1 MPFAYLSCMRT
12 AGYWCLY
19 DWANSAFATVMLTA
33 VLPTYFLRVAPER
46 VRFLGLEWPA
56 ESLWAYTVGVSVGL
70 MALLMPVLGAM
81 ADRAGRRFA
90 SLVAFATVGVLATVA
105 TGAVPPTAWWG
116 LLIAFIVGN
125 VGFEGSLVFYNALLP
140 HIVGPKDY
148 DRVSSWGFA
157 AGYVGGGLALA
168 SVLAWLWIAP
178 TWWDIPAVQA
188 VRHGLVAT
196 GLWWGLFGAI
206 ACWGL
211 RRVESGSA
219 RPLHLGEAFRQ
230 GWARFR
236 QTFRA
241 LRPYR
246 SAFRFLV
253 AYLIYN
259 DAVETTIALAVV
271 FGQKALAIPQTRLIL
286 IVLVVQFLAFPGALF
301 WGWVTRRVATFHV
314 LEVLL
319 GLWAFATAGA
329 FFIRTEA
336 AFWGLAGGIAWI
348 LGGIQALSRSYYA
361 RLFPSESS
369 GEFFGFYAVTSKFAA
384 ILGPVLVGA
393 MTQVFGHI
401 RYGIPWLVLFYVI
414 GWVLL
419 RTIPP
424 SERQIGQ

>member
-1 MPFAYLSCMRT
+1 MRT
-12 AGYWCLY
+12 ARYWCLY

-81 ADRAGRRFA
+81 ADQADRRFA

-168 SVLAWLWIAP
+168 GVLAWLWIAP
-178 TWWDIPAVQA
+178 AWWDIPAVQA

-219 RPLHLGEAFRQ
+219 RSLNVVEAFRQ

-259 DAVETTIALAVV
+259 DAVETTIALAAV

-286 IVLVVQFLAFPGALF
+286 IILVVQFLAFPGALF

-336 AFWGLAGGIAWI
+336 AFWGLAVGIAFI

-361 RLFPSESS
+361 RLFPTENS

-401 RYGIPWLVLFYVI
+401 RYGIPALVLFYIV

-424 SERQIGQ
+424 SDRRIGQ

>member
-1 MPFAYLSCMRT
+1 MRVRNDLNAT
-12 AGYWCLY
+12 RRTVRYWCLY

-33 VLPTYFLRVAPER
+33 VLPTYFLHVAPER
-46 VRFLGLEWPA
+46 VRALGLEWPA
-56 ESLWAYTVGVSVGL
+56 ESLWAYTVGASVGIT
-70 MALLMPVLGAM
+70 ALLMPVLGAI
-81 ADRAGRRFA
+81 ADQVGRRFA
-90 SLVAFATVGVLATVA
+90 YLVAFAALGVLATVA

-116 LLIAFIVGN
+116 LLGAFIVGN

-140 HIVGPKDY
+140 HVVGPKDY

-168 SVLAWLWIAP
+168 GVLAWLWVAP
-178 TWWDIPAVQA
+178 TRWDIPAVQA

-196 GLWWGLFGAI
+196 GFWWGLFGAV

-211 RRVESGSA
+211 RHVEPRASRSSSW
-219 RPLHLGEAFRQ
+219 GEAFRQ
-230 GWARFR
+230 GWTRLR

-259 DAVETTIALAVV
+259 DAVETTIALAAV
-271 FGQKALAIPQTRLIL
+271 FGQKALDIPQTRLIL
-286 IVLVVQFLAFPGALF
+286 IILVVQFLAFPGALF

-314 LEVLL
+314 LEILL
-319 GLWAFATAGA
+319 ALWAGFTASA

-336 AFWGLAGGIAWI
+336 AFWGLAVGIAWV

-384 ILGPVLVGA
+384 ILGPILVGA
-393 MTQVFGHI
+393 ATQVFGHI
-401 RYGIPWLVLFYVI
+401 RYGVPWLVLFYIV
-414 GWVLL
+414 GWFLL

-424 SERQIGQ
+424 EDR